1 MEIMKISKT
10 EEIMARLREEG
21 KVQIMNTPED
31 MAAIERMNKHMEE
44 VRRDFIIKNFNSE
57 QSAAKVIFNC

>member
-1 MEIMKISKT
+1 MKISKT

>member
-1 MEIMKISKT
+1 MKISKT
-10 EEIMARLREEG
+10 EEIMARLRSEG
-21 KVQIMNTPED
+21 KVRVMNTPED
-31 MAAIERMNKHMEE
+31 IAAIERMNKHMEE